1 MPCLKNRD
9 ALGAKIFTISNYM
22 FNFITSIWFK
32 TNNFGAEI
40 LNLGAAILNL
50 FMLLVYFV
58 IYIYFFHFGIYH
70 TVYIINQMCSHKYL
84 NLQLVK
90 GNSNLP
96 VFRWLTRTHGYLAS
110 HSAMLCSLSFAC
122 LCLWS
127 Q

>member
-1 MPCLKNRD
+1 MRLVPKSSQYPTICSTLLHLYGLKQNLNGKKF
-9 ALGAKIFTISNYM
+9 AG
-22 FNFITSIWFK
+22 
-32 TNNFGAEI
+32 FGAEI

-58 IYIYFFHFGIYH
+58 LYIYFFHFGIYH

-110 HSAMLCSLSFAC
+110 HSTLCSSSFAC